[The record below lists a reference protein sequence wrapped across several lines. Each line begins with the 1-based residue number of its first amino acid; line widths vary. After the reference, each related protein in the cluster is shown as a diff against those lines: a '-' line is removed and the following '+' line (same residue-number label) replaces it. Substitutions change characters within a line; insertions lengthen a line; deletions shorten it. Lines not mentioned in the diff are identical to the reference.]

1 MSIQDGIRSIEEE
14 FDQHGY
20 ITDHAVAISL
30 HLVKTLQKPLLI
42 EGPAGVG
49 KTELAKVLARSLNTK
64 LIRLQCYEGLDAAH
78 AMYEWNYAKQML
90 HIQMRNGTNADPTQI
105 KEEIFSED
113 FLLTRPLLQ
122 ALKEEKAP
130 VLLIDEIDRADEEF
144 EAFLLE
150 MLAEFQI
157 SIPELGTI
165 RANERPY
172 IILTSNR
179 TRELSDAL
187 RRRCLYQWV
196 DYPDFEKETA
206 MIKKRFPD
214 ISAKLADQIAAF
226 MQKLR
231 TLPLAKIPGG
241 AESLDWAESL
251 LYLHV
256 NELDK
261 EIVTETL
268 GCFIKGKEDWK
279 TVEAVLEEEELLH
292 P

>member
-1 MSIQDGIRSIEEE
+1 MQESIRAIEEE
-14 FDQHGY
+14 FDKHGY
-20 ITDHAVAISL
+20 VTDHAVAISL
-30 HLVKTLQKPLLI
+30 HLVKILQKPLLI

-49 KTELAKVLARSLNTK
+49 KTELAKVLAQSLGTK
-64 LIRLQCYEGLDAAH
+64 MIRLQCYEGLDAAH

-90 HIQMRNGTNADPTQI
+90 HIQMSNGAGADPATI

-157 SIPELGTI
+157 SIPELGTV
-165 RANERPY
+165 RAKERPY

-187 RRRCLYQWV
+187 RRRCLYQWM
-196 DYPDFEKETA
+196 DFPDLEKETA
-206 MIKKRFPD
+206 MIKKRLPD

-226 MQKLR
+226 MQNLR
-231 TLPLAKIPGG
+231 TLPLSKVPGG

-251 LYLHV
+251 LYLHI
-256 NELDK
+256 NQLDK
-261 EIVTETL
+261 DIVTETL
-268 GCFIKGKEDWK
+268 GCFIKGKEDWQ
-279 TVEAVLEEEELLH
+279 TVEAALKEEELLH